1 MQANKVALVTG
12 SGRGIGRAI
21 AIALAECSWSIVI
34 NDIGNPEPPQETLV
48 RVKEAGGT
56 GIVVLAD
63 ITSRDERERLVQT
76 ALEAFG
82 RIDLLVNNAGIAP
95 RQRRDLLEMS
105 EESYEEVMAINLK
118 APLFL
123 SQQVARAM
131 LEQIKTQPEP
141 APKIVN
147 IGSLSAYA
155 ASVNRGEYCISKAG
169 LAMVTALFA
178 DRLADSG
185 ILVYEIRPGIIQT
198 DMTSVVKE
206 KYDRL
211 IGQGLTPIRRWGQ
224 PSDIAR
230 AVVAIAE
237 GFLPFS
243 TGEVINIDGGFHLRR
258 L

>member
-1 MQANKVALVTG
+1 MQAKKVALVTG

-21 AIALAECSWSIVI
+21 AIALAKRSWSVVI
-34 NDIGNPEPPQETLV
+34 NDVGNPDPPQETLV
-48 RVKEAGGT
+48 RVKEVGGT
-56 GIVVLAD
+56 GIVALAD
-63 ITSRDERERLVQT
+63 ITSRNERERLVRK
-76 ALEAFG
+76 AIEAYG

-105 EESYEEVMAINLK
+105 EESYEEVMAVNLK
-118 APLFL
+118 APFFL
-123 SQQVARAM
+123 TQQVARVM
-131 LEQIKTQPEP
+131 LEQVKTQSEP

-155 ASVNRGEYCISKAG
+155 SSTARGEYCISKAG

-178 DRLADSG
+178 DRLAESG
-185 ILVYEIRPGIIQT
+185 ILVYEIRPGIIKT

-206 KYDRL
+206 KYDQL
-211 IGQGLTPIRRWGQ
+211 IGEGLTPIRRWGE
-224 PSDIAR
+224 PSDVAQ

-243 TGEVINIDGGFHLRR
+243 TGEVINVDGGFHLRR